1 MNRSKLLE
9 LVISIFIYSLIVV
22 TFLGMLK
29 NLDLKNKIDN
39 IQNRDTLLQQFLE
52 N

>member
-22 TFLGMLK
+22 SCIRIFS
-29 NLDLKNKIDN
+29 NLDLKSKINN
-39 IQNRDTLLQQFLE
+39 IKTRTELFQNFL
-52 N
+52 NI

>member
-9 LVISIFIYSLIVV
+9 LVISIFIYSLILV

-39 IQNRDTLLQQFLE
+39 IKFKNELFEYYLL
-52 N
+52 